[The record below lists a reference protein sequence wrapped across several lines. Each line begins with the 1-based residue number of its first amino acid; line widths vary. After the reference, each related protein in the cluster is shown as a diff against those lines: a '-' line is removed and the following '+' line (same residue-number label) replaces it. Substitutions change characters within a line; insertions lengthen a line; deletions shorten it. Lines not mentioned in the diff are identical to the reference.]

1 MFCCY
6 FKNSGAPKDE
16 KLFSIHSGKQI
27 DSPPP
32 PHPRRL
38 RSKGVAVSGLGEQSS
53 PTNVAPGSKS
63 RRRRNMWVEFVSC
76 SFSP

>member
-16 KLFSIHSGKQI
+16 KLFSMLFGKKI

-32 PHPRRL
+32 PHPPPKIAKQGRCSVGARR
-38 RSKGVAVSGLGEQSS
+38 AIVSHQC
-53 PTNVAPGSKS
+53 GSGFKIPAS
-63 RRRRNMWVEFVSC
+63 TQYVG
-76 SFSP
+76 